1 MRRVAAL
8 LIVPLALSLAPD
20 TAAAQ
25 DNDADDKAAA
35 DLVAVQVRDQGY
47 ACDDPTSATREQD
60 QDGDA
65 VWRLD
70 CQNASY
76 RVRLVPDMAAAIEK
90 ID

>member
-1 MRRVAAL
+1 M
-8 LIVPLALSLAPD
+8 
-20 TAAAQ
+20 AAAQ
-25 DNDADDKAAA
+25 ADSADDNAAA

-47 ACDDPTSATREQD
+47 KCDEPTKATQEQD
-60 QDGDA
+60 QDGDS

-76 RVRLVPDMAAAIEK
+76 RVRLVPDMAAAIET